1 MGAAKEKVVEWS
13 GSLGIEQAQSLKNEL
28 SNALAENNNV
38 VLNLSKVEDIDTT
51 TIQLIIAAHKEA
63 EKRGINFKVDK
74 NLPESTVNFL
84 NLLSL
89 PIKETEISTMSDE
102 V

>member
-13 GSLGIEQAQSLKNEL
+13 GSLGIEQAESLKNEL

-51 TIQLIIAAHKEA
+51 TIQLIIAAQKEA

-89 PIKETEISTMSDE
+89 PINETEISKMSDE